1 MNQMDIKHRLRLMQV
16 KRYGIFHMN
25 RDQSV
30 AEHSF
35 NVAMIALE
43 LIEDEDDED
52 VNLYI
57 RVMSYALFHDMDEVL
72 SGDIPSPFKRKL
84 RNECPEVIPVLDG
97 APHADDMVRN
107 IVKIADLLEAL
118 YYCREF
124 GGSRSSEE
132 VEEDVSHKLGETL
145 KWIGSKVPESVI
157 KKARWL
163 EQVL

>member
-1 MNQMDIKHRLRLMQV
+1 MNDMTIHHLLRLMQV

-43 LIEDEDDED
+43 LIADEDELGLQTE
-52 VNLYI
+52 
-57 RVMSYALFHDMDEVL
+57 VMTYALFHDMDEVL

-84 RNECPEVIPVLDG
+84 RTQCPEVIPVLDG
-97 APHADDMVRN
+97 HPKVSDKVRN
-107 IVKIADLLEAL
+107 IVKLADMLEAIH
-118 YYCREF
+118 YCREF
-124 GGSRSSEE
+124 GGSRASDE
-132 VEEDVSHKLGETL
+132 VLEDVLMKFTETL

-157 KKARWL
+157 KKAKWL